1 MKIFVKQ
8 LQTSLNLNS
17 EIFELV
23 TSHIKATNS
32 LIIPI
37 RDHRAK
43 LQLNAEYMANTAS
56 EFWDFYRIFNAY
68 SIIIGSLALVSEK
81 IFRIKAAT
89 EEHKSLSTEALIDL
103 PEFKA
108 YLRTQEFSEIM
119 NQVHTMGDTRDL
131 ADAYNEL
138 RTLSKKLSNEMLTDT
153 ISRNV
158 ALALNLSDK
167 ACKAMT
173 APLRISN
180 QWNERYLSLHIQD
193 SDEKAIIHF
202 HGSEEEYELLDNWLS
217 TPELKLKLV
226 NNENSWEIQN
236 KDALIKWFNLLRT
249 RLESE
254 CSYQTILMMLAD
266 LEQVSRDK
274 YVAAVQSKIA
284 TISAGNAVDILAT
297 RKKVIS
303 YLHQLLNN
311 RKGFPVKRYQDFTS
325 DDLNANWNSD
335 RKVYVLSLY
344 Q

>member
-202 HGSEEEYELLDNWLS
+202 HGSEEEYELLD
-217 TPELKLKLV
+217 
-226 NNENSWEIQN
+226 
-236 KDALIKWFNLLRT
+236 ALIKWFNLLRT

>member
-23 TSHIKATNS
+23 KTHIKATNS
-32 LIIPI
+32 LITPI

-43 LQLNAEYMANTAS
+43 LQLNADYMANTAS
-56 EFWDFYRIFNAY
+56 EFWDFYRVFNAY

-89 EEHKSLSTEALIDL
+89 AEHKKLSTEELIAT

-108 YLRTQEFSEIM
+108 YLQTDEFSEIM
-119 NQVHTMGDTRDL
+119 NQVHTMGDTSDL
-131 ADAYNEL
+131 ANAYSEL
-138 RTLSKKLSNEMLTDT
+138 RTLSRKLSNELLTDN

-158 ALALNLSDK
+158 GVALNLTDK
-167 ACKAMT
+167 ACKALT

-180 QWNERYLSLHIQD
+180 QWNERYLSLQLKD
-193 SDEKAIIHF
+193 SNEQIIIHF

-217 TPELKLKLV
+217 TPELKLPLIDNK
-226 NNENSWEIQN
+226 NTWEIQS
-236 KDALIKWFNLLRT
+236 KEAFIKWFNLLRT

-254 CSYQTILMMLAD
+254 CSYQTILMMLGD
-266 LEQVSRDK
+266 LDQVKKDK
-274 YVAAVQSKIA
+274 YVTAIHSKIA
-284 TISAGNAVDILAT
+284 TISAANAMDVIST
-297 RKKVIS
+297 RKKVIT
-303 YLHQLLNN
+303 YLHQLLNS
-311 RKGFPVKRYQDFTS
+311 RKGYPVKRYSDFEAG
-325 DDLNANWNSD
+325 DLNANWNEG